1 MPELTI
7 RNIDPEILARLVVRA
22 NEHQRS
28 VEEEHRAILHE
39 ALLKCEDLEF
49 QPSFATFLASIPNV
63 GTDTDFASTLP
74 TILRPN
80 PPREC

>member
-7 RNIDPEILARLVVRA
+7 RNIEPEILARLVVRA

-39 ALLKCEDLEF
+39 ALLKCEASEF

-63 GTDTDFASTLP
+63 GTDTDFARAVGS
-74 TILRPN
+74 I
-80 PPREC
+80 REIDLSE